1 MDRLRV
7 IKFYF
12 YVPDP
17 EETKNENLIDQTIMV
32 ESFLYTTL

>member
-7 IKFYF
+7 KKFYF
-12 YVPDP
+12 YVLDP

-32 ESFLYTTL
+32 ESFLDTTL